1 MLAHTE
7 THPAVDIGKNVLFG
21 TTTAEWSAPRERG
34 FETDD
39 LGEITDAFVLSASGF
54 PPGNFTDLQFPIVD
68 FDWNL
73 NPNALGT
80 AHGVDSIDDL
90 DEGTAEDVRAR
101 LEALASEEFDHDL
114 GE

>member
-1 MLAHTE
+1 MTDYSMHDPE
-7 THPAVDIGKNVLFG
+7 YSG

-34 FETDD
+34 FETND

-54 PPGNFTDLQFPIVD
+54 PPRNFTDLQLPIVD

-73 NPNALGT
+73 NLNALGT

-114 GE
+114 RE